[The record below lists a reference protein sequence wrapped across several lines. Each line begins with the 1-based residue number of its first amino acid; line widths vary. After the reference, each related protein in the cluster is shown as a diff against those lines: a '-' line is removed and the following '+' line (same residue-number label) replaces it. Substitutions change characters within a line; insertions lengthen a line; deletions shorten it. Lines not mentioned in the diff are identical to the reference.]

1 MNKKVI
7 LRGASAI
14 MPLCIGDF
22 PFSFIVGALSVSAGM
37 SVWQSTAWSAIVI
50 AGSAQMLALNML
62 KTGATLGVII
72 FTTLIIN
79 LRHVLYSASISGT
92 VREASFF
99 KKCFMSYALT
109 DEVYATTVKEM
120 EGNKQDK
127 YLFYGSAMITFWAI
141 WVLADFLGALVGASF
156 PNIEKYGLDFA
167 MVAAFIAIVVPQIKS
182 QACTVAAVVAAVTG
196 VLLVILPYSWVLS
209 SPQYLACSPGCA
221 STWLKNV
228 NRQRWP
234 NPTCR
239 SWRRWNMNNSYFI
252 ALTLG
257 MAAVTFLIRF
267 SFIGLAGKIQ
277 MSERVTKTLRFVPV
291 TVLPAIITIQILS
304 VNSSMEF
311 DLKNPK
317 VIAAII
323 CTLASFRLG
332 LVWVVVSGVGSLV
345 LLNYFM

>member
-7 LRGASAI
+7 FRGASAI

-120 EGNKQDK
+120 EGNKKEK

-156 PNIEKYGLDFA
+156 PHIEKYGLDFA
-167 MVAAFIAIVVPQIKS
+167 MVAAFIAIVVRP
-182 QACTVAAVVAAVTG
+182 A
-196 VLLVILPYSWVLS
+196 P
-209 SPQYLACSPGCA
+209 SP
-221 STWLKNV
+221 
-228 NRQRWP
+228 
-234 NPTCR
+234 
-239 SWRRWNMNNSYFI
+239 
-252 ALTLG
+252 
-257 MAAVTFLIRF
+257 
-267 SFIGLAGKIQ
+267 
-277 MSERVTKTLRFVPV
+277 
-291 TVLPAIITIQILS
+291 
-304 VNSSMEF
+304 
-311 DLKNPK
+311 
-317 VIAAII
+317 
-323 CTLASFRLG
+323 RL
-332 LVWVVVSGVGSLV
+332 
-345 LLNYFM
+345 

>member
-1 MNKKVI
+1 
-7 LRGASAI
+7 

-120 EGNKQDK
+120 EGNKKEK

-156 PNIEKYGLDFA
+156 PHIEKYGLDFA

-182 QACTVAAVVAAVTG
+182 QACTVAAVVAAVSG
-196 VLLVILPYSWVLS
+196 VLLVVLPYSLGIVVASVLGV
-209 SPQYLACSPGCA
+209 LAGLCVDLA
-221 STWLKNV
+221 EERK
-228 NRQRWP
+228 QMAKP
-234 NPTCR
+234 NPICR
-239 SWRRWNMNNSYFI
+239 
-252 ALTLG
+252 
-257 MAAVTFLIRF
+257 
-267 SFIGLAGKIQ
+267 
-277 MSERVTKTLRFVPV
+277 
-291 TVLPAIITIQILS
+291 
-304 VNSSMEF
+304 
-311 DLKNPK
+311 
-317 VIAAII
+317 
-323 CTLASFRLG
+323 
-332 LVWVVVSGVGSLV
+332 
-345 LLNYFM
+345 

>member
-7 LRGASAI
+7 FRGASAI

-37 SVWQSTAWSAIVI
+37 SVWQSTVWSAIVI

-62 KTGATLGVII
+62 KTGATLGV
-72 FTTLIIN
+72 IIN

-120 EGNKQDK
+120 EGNKKEK

-156 PNIEKYGLDFA
+156 PHIEKYGLDFA

-182 QACTVAAVVAAVTG
+182 QACTVAAVVAAVSG
-196 VLLVILPYSWVLS
+196 VLLVVLPYSLGIVVASVL
-209 SPQYLACSPGCA
+209 G
-221 STWLKNV
+221 V
-228 NRQRWP
+228 
-234 NPTCR
+234 
-239 SWRRWNMNNSYFI
+239 
-252 ALTLG
+252 
-257 MAAVTFLIRF
+257 
-267 SFIGLAGKIQ
+267 LAGLCVDLAEERKQ
-277 MSERVTKTLRFVPV
+277 MAKTESDMPLVE
-291 TVLPAIITIQILS
+291 A
-304 VNSSMEF
+304 ME
-311 DLKNPK
+311 NE
-317 VIAAII
+317 
-323 CTLASFRLG
+323 
-332 LVWVVVSGVGSLV
+332 
-345 LLNYFM
+345 

>member
-7 LRGASAI
+7 FHGASAI

-120 EGNKQDK
+120 EGNKKEK

-156 PNIEKYGLDFA
+156 PHIEKYGLDFA

-182 QACTVAAVVAAVTG
+182 QACTVAAVVAAVSG
-196 VLLVILPYSWVLS
+196 VLLVVLPYSLGIVVASVL
-209 SPQYLACSPGCA
+209 G
-221 STWLKNV
+221 V
-228 NRQRWP
+228 
-234 NPTCR
+234 
-239 SWRRWNMNNSYFI
+239 
-252 ALTLG
+252 
-257 MAAVTFLIRF
+257 
-267 SFIGLAGKIQ
+267 LAGLCVDLAEERKQ
-277 MSERVTKTLRFVPV
+277 MAKTESDMPLVE
-291 TVLPAIITIQILS
+291 A
-304 VNSSMEF
+304 ME
-311 DLKNPK
+311 NE
-317 VIAAII
+317 
-323 CTLASFRLG
+323 
-332 LVWVVVSGVGSLV
+332 
-345 LLNYFM
+345 

>member
-1 MNKKVI
+1 MNKKGI
-7 LRGASAI
+7 FRGASAI
-14 MPLCIGDF
+14 MPLCIGAF

-120 EGNKQDK
+120 EGNKKEK

-156 PNIEKYGLDFA
+156 PHIEKYGLDFA

-182 QACTVAAVVAAVTG
+182 QACTVAAVVAAVSG
-196 VLLVILPYSWVLS
+196 VLLVVLPYSLGIVVASVL
-209 SPQYLACSPGCA
+209 G
-221 STWLKNV
+221 V
-228 NRQRWP
+228 
-234 NPTCR
+234 
-239 SWRRWNMNNSYFI
+239 
-252 ALTLG
+252 
-257 MAAVTFLIRF
+257 
-267 SFIGLAGKIQ
+267 LAGLCVDLAEERKQ
-277 MSERVTKTLRFVPV
+277 MAKTESDMPLVE
-291 TVLPAIITIQILS
+291 A
-304 VNSSMEF
+304 ME
-311 DLKNPK
+311 NE
-317 VIAAII
+317 
-323 CTLASFRLG
+323 
-332 LVWVVVSGVGSLV
+332 
-345 LLNYFM
+345 

>member
-7 LRGASAI
+7 FRGASAI

-22 PFSFIVGALSVSAGM
+22 LFSFIVGALSVSAGM

-120 EGNKQDK
+120 EGNKKEK

-156 PNIEKYGLDFA
+156 PHIEKYGLDFA

-182 QACTVAAVVAAVTG
+182 QACTVAAVVAAVSG
-196 VLLVILPYSWVLS
+196 VLLVVLPYSLGIVVASVL
-209 SPQYLACSPGCA
+209 G
-221 STWLKNV
+221 V
-228 NRQRWP
+228 
-234 NPTCR
+234 
-239 SWRRWNMNNSYFI
+239 
-252 ALTLG
+252 
-257 MAAVTFLIRF
+257 
-267 SFIGLAGKIQ
+267 LAGLCVDLAEERKQ
-277 MSERVTKTLRFVPV
+277 MAKTESDMPLVE
-291 TVLPAIITIQILS
+291 A
-304 VNSSMEF
+304 ME
-311 DLKNPK
+311 NE
-317 VIAAII
+317 
-323 CTLASFRLG
+323 
-332 LVWVVVSGVGSLV
+332 
-345 LLNYFM
+345 

>member
-7 LRGASAI
+7 FRGASAI
-14 MPLCIGDF
+14 MSLCIGDF

-120 EGNKQDK
+120 EGNKKEK

-156 PNIEKYGLDFA
+156 PHIEKYGLDFA

-182 QACTVAAVVAAVTG
+182 QACTVAAVVAAVSG
-196 VLLVILPYSWVLS
+196 VLLVVLPYSLGIVVASVL
-209 SPQYLACSPGCA
+209 G
-221 STWLKNV
+221 V
-228 NRQRWP
+228 
-234 NPTCR
+234 
-239 SWRRWNMNNSYFI
+239 
-252 ALTLG
+252 
-257 MAAVTFLIRF
+257 
-267 SFIGLAGKIQ
+267 LAGLCVDLAEERKQ
-277 MSERVTKTLRFVPV
+277 MAKTESDMPLVE
-291 TVLPAIITIQILS
+291 A
-304 VNSSMEF
+304 ME
-311 DLKNPK
+311 NE
-317 VIAAII
+317 
-323 CTLASFRLG
+323 
-332 LVWVVVSGVGSLV
+332 
-345 LLNYFM
+345 

>member
-7 LRGASAI
+7 FRGASSI

-120 EGNKQDK
+120 EGNKKEK

-156 PNIEKYGLDFA
+156 PHIEKYGLDFA

-182 QACTVAAVVAAVTG
+182 QACTVAAVVAAVSG
-196 VLLVILPYSWVLS
+196 VLLVVLPYSLGIVVASVL
-209 SPQYLACSPGCA
+209 G
-221 STWLKNV
+221 V
-228 NRQRWP
+228 
-234 NPTCR
+234 
-239 SWRRWNMNNSYFI
+239 
-252 ALTLG
+252 
-257 MAAVTFLIRF
+257 
-267 SFIGLAGKIQ
+267 LAGLCVDLAEERKQ
-277 MSERVTKTLRFVPV
+277 MAKTESDMPLVE
-291 TVLPAIITIQILS
+291 A
-304 VNSSMEF
+304 ME
-311 DLKNPK
+311 NE
-317 VIAAII
+317 
-323 CTLASFRLG
+323 
-332 LVWVVVSGVGSLV
+332 
-345 LLNYFM
+345 

>member
-7 LRGASAI
+7 FRGASDI

-22 PFSFIVGALSVSAGM
+22 PFSFIVGALSVSAGL
-37 SVWQSTAWSAIVI
+37 SVWQRTAWSAIVI

-120 EGNKQDK
+120 EGNKKEK

-156 PNIEKYGLDFA
+156 PHIEKYGLDFA

-182 QACTVAAVVAAVTG
+182 QACTVAAVVAAVSG
-196 VLLVILPYSWVLS
+196 VLLVVLPYSLGIVVASVL
-209 SPQYLACSPGCA
+209 G
-221 STWLKNV
+221 V
-228 NRQRWP
+228 
-234 NPTCR
+234 
-239 SWRRWNMNNSYFI
+239 
-252 ALTLG
+252 
-257 MAAVTFLIRF
+257 
-267 SFIGLAGKIQ
+267 LAGLCVDLAEERKQ
-277 MSERVTKTLRFVPV
+277 MAKTESDMPLVE
-291 TVLPAIITIQILS
+291 A
-304 VNSSMEF
+304 ME
-311 DLKNPK
+311 NE
-317 VIAAII
+317 
-323 CTLASFRLG
+323 
-332 LVWVVVSGVGSLV
+332 
-345 LLNYFM
+345 

>member
-1 MNKKVI
+1 
-7 LRGASAI
+7 

-109 DEVYATTVKEM
+109 DEVYASTVKEM
-120 EGNKQDK
+120 EGNKKEK

-156 PNIEKYGLDFA
+156 PHIEKYGLDFA

-182 QACTVAAVVAAVTG
+182 QACTVAAVVAAVSG
-196 VLLVILPYSWVLS
+196 VLLVVLPYSLGIVVASVL
-209 SPQYLACSPGCA
+209 G
-221 STWLKNV
+221 V
-228 NRQRWP
+228 
-234 NPTCR
+234 
-239 SWRRWNMNNSYFI
+239 
-252 ALTLG
+252 
-257 MAAVTFLIRF
+257 
-267 SFIGLAGKIQ
+267 LAGLCVDLAEERKQ
-277 MSERVTKTLRFVPV
+277 MAKTESDMPLVE
-291 TVLPAIITIQILS
+291 A
-304 VNSSMEF
+304 ME
-311 DLKNPK
+311 NE
-317 VIAAII
+317 
-323 CTLASFRLG
+323 
-332 LVWVVVSGVGSLV
+332 
-345 LLNYFM
+345 

>member
-1 MNKKVI
+1 
-7 LRGASAI
+7 

-109 DEVYATTVKEM
+109 DEVYASTVKEM
-120 EGNKQDK
+120 EGNKKEK

-156 PNIEKYGLDFA
+156 PHIEKYGLDFA

-182 QACTVAAVVAAVTG
+182 QACTVAAVVAAVSG
-196 VLLVILPYSWVLS
+196 VLLVILPYSLGIVVASVL
-209 SPQYLACSPGCA
+209 G
-221 STWLKNV
+221 V
-228 NRQRWP
+228 
-234 NPTCR
+234 
-239 SWRRWNMNNSYFI
+239 
-252 ALTLG
+252 
-257 MAAVTFLIRF
+257 
-267 SFIGLAGKIQ
+267 LAGLCVDLAEERKQ
-277 MSERVTKTLRFVPV
+277 MAKTESDMPLVE
-291 TVLPAIITIQILS
+291 A
-304 VNSSMEF
+304 ME
-311 DLKNPK
+311 NE
-317 VIAAII
+317 
-323 CTLASFRLG
+323 
-332 LVWVVVSGVGSLV
+332 
-345 LLNYFM
+345 

>member
-1 MNKKVI
+1 MNKKGI
-7 LRGASAI
+7 LRRASAI

-182 QACTVAAVVAAVTG
+182 QACTVAAVVAAVSG
-196 VLLVILPYSWVLS
+196 VLLVILPYSLGIVVASVL
-209 SPQYLACSPGCA
+209 G
-221 STWLKNV
+221 V
-228 NRQRWP
+228 
-234 NPTCR
+234 
-239 SWRRWNMNNSYFI
+239 
-252 ALTLG
+252 
-257 MAAVTFLIRF
+257 
-267 SFIGLAGKIQ
+267 LAGLCVDLAE
-277 MSERVTKTLRFVPV
+277 ERK
-291 TVLPAIITIQILS
+291 Q
-304 VNSSMEF
+304 
-311 DLKNPK
+311 
-317 VIAAII
+317 AAI
-323 CTLASFRLG
+323 AESDMP
-332 LVWVVVSGVGSLV
+332 LVEALEHE
-345 LLNYFM
+345 

>member
-7 LRGASAI
+7 FRGASAI
-14 MPLCIGDF
+14 MPLCIGEF
-22 PFSFIVGALSVSAGM
+22 QFSFIVGALSVSAGM

-120 EGNKQDK
+120 EGNKKEK

-156 PNIEKYGLDFA
+156 PHIEKYGLDFA

-182 QACTVAAVVAAVTG
+182 QACTVAAVVAAVSG
-196 VLLVILPYSWVLS
+196 VLLVVLPYSLGIVVASVL
-209 SPQYLACSPGCA
+209 G
-221 STWLKNV
+221 V
-228 NRQRWP
+228 
-234 NPTCR
+234 
-239 SWRRWNMNNSYFI
+239 
-252 ALTLG
+252 
-257 MAAVTFLIRF
+257 
-267 SFIGLAGKIQ
+267 LAGLCVDLAE
-277 MSERVTKTLRFVPV
+277 ERKQRATTESDMP
-291 TVLPAIITIQILS
+291 
-304 VNSSMEF
+304 
-311 DLKNPK
+311 
-317 VIAAII
+317 
-323 CTLASFRLG
+323 
-332 LVWVVVSGVGSLV
+332 LVEALE
-345 LLNYFM
+345 NE

>member
-1 MNKKVI
+1 MNKKI
-7 LRGASAI
+7 IFRSASAI

-120 EGNKQDK
+120 EGNKKEK

-156 PNIEKYGLDFA
+156 PHIEKYGLDFA

-182 QACTVAAVVAAVTG
+182 QACTVAAVVAAVSG
-196 VLLVILPYSWVLS
+196 VLLVVLPYSLGIVVASVLGVFAGLCVD
-209 SPQYLACSPGCA
+209 LAEER
-221 STWLKNV
+221 K
-228 NRQRWP
+228 Q
-234 NPTCR
+234 
-239 SWRRWNMNNSYFI
+239 
-252 ALTLG
+252 
-257 MAAVTFLIRF
+257 MA
-267 SFIGLAGKIQ
+267 
-277 MSERVTKTLRFVPV
+277 KTESDMPLVE
-291 TVLPAIITIQILS
+291 A
-304 VNSSMEF
+304 ME
-311 DLKNPK
+311 NE
-317 VIAAII
+317 
-323 CTLASFRLG
+323 
-332 LVWVVVSGVGSLV
+332 
-345 LLNYFM
+345 

>member
-1 MNKKVI
+1 
-7 LRGASAI
+7 

-120 EGNKQDK
+120 EGNKKEK

-156 PNIEKYGLDFA
+156 P
-167 MVAAFIAIVVPQIKS
+167 
-182 QACTVAAVVAAVTG
+182 
-196 VLLVILPYSWVLS
+196 
-209 SPQYLACSPGCA
+209 
-221 STWLKNV
+221 
-228 NRQRWP
+228 
-234 NPTCR
+234 
-239 SWRRWNMNNSYFI
+239 
-252 ALTLG
+252 
-257 MAAVTFLIRF
+257 
-267 SFIGLAGKIQ
+267 
-277 MSERVTKTLRFVPV
+277 TLRN
-291 TVLPAIITIQILS
+291 TVSISPWSPPLSPSWCRKLKARPAPS
-304 VNSSMEF
+304 
-311 DLKNPK
+311 P
-317 VIAAII
+317 
-323 CTLASFRLG
+323 RL
-332 LVWVVVSGVGSLV
+332 
-345 LLNYFM
+345 

>member
-1 MNKKVI
+1 
-7 LRGASAI
+7 

-37 SVWQSTAWSAIVI
+37 SVWQSTASIVI

-120 EGNKQDK
+120 EGNKKEK

-156 PNIEKYGLDFA
+156 PHIEKYGLDFA

-182 QACTVAAVVAAVTG
+182 QACTVAAVVAAVSG
-196 VLLVILPYSWVLS
+196 VLLVVLPYSLGIVVASVL
-209 SPQYLACSPGCA
+209 G
-221 STWLKNV
+221 V
-228 NRQRWP
+228 
-234 NPTCR
+234 
-239 SWRRWNMNNSYFI
+239 
-252 ALTLG
+252 
-257 MAAVTFLIRF
+257 
-267 SFIGLAGKIQ
+267 LAGLCVDLAEERKQ
-277 MSERVTKTLRFVPV
+277 MAKTESDMPLVE
-291 TVLPAIITIQILS
+291 A
-304 VNSSMEF
+304 ME
-311 DLKNPK
+311 NE
-317 VIAAII
+317 
-323 CTLASFRLG
+323 
-332 LVWVVVSGVGSLV
+332 
-345 LLNYFM
+345 